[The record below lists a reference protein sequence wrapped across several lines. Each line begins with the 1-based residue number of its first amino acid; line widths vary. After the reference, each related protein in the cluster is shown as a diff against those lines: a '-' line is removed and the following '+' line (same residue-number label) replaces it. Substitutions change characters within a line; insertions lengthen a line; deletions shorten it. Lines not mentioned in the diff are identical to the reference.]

1 MARCTFHLRLPL
13 GLAVLTTASPCLSSS
28 IDPDMTWA
36 AVRYHLSRM
45 LNKDWRGEAEAVI
58 EGNGG
63 LVPAPTVEFL
73 QRCFGE
79 RQCKTS
85 LDYDSRHYHMG
96 PLVTT

>member
-1 MARCTFHLRLPL
+1 
-13 GLAVLTTASPCLSSS
+13 
-28 IDPDMTWA
+28 MTWA

-45 LNKDWRGEAEAVI
+45 LNKDWRGEAEAII

-63 LVPAPTVEFL
+63 VVPAPTVEFL